1 MKEYIVSQCQNPFNL
16 DEVPESLLNITT
28 GQMASQEVEN
38 SLKCIPEKGKAAYED
53 FVKER
58 IGTEHSK
65 SFWDP
70 LKKETVLTFS
80 DMKKAL
86 TNDKDRKL
94 IIDTEVLFRR
104 LLAVSQSRNVDLRK
118 VLCYELAAVPP
129 ALFHEYGSMR
139 KTAKADLTKK
149 LEANCADVLAELPQI
164 SAIHEPTSSAY
175 IIDGMAMI
183 QSLDENHFTTFQDLA
198 TIVQKRLLRLF
209 RNPSLDISSIT
220 VIFDRY
226 DVKTSIKSSER
237 QRRGAN
243 NMVLTYQIQGR
254 RQVPNYRQFLKSGG
268 NKSSLA
274 NFISQHILD
283 NYEQLPNEKSIILA
297 GGFGDGK
304 LVKEVQPLRVSS
316 IDSLQSTQE
325 EADTRIILHTV
336 SLSRDHSRVIVRC
349 DDTDVL
355 VLLIYYSSR
364 KQLTDKVH
372 MYAGHSGKERYIPV
386 HEIVTQLGPT
396 VCECLPAIHAIT
408 GCDTT
413 CSFHRI
419 GKRTA
424 YSTLIK
430 NAQAL
435 SDMKGFH
442 EADIDTCVSLSRKFV
457 LLMYGKKGKT
467 WSH

>member
-1 MKEYIVSQCQNPFNL
+1 
-16 DEVPESLLNITT
+16 
-28 GQMASQEVEN
+28 
-38 SLKCIPEKGKAAYED
+38 
-53 FVKER
+53 
-58 IGTEHSK
+58 
-65 SFWDP
+65 
-70 LKKETVLTFS
+70 
-80 DMKKAL
+80 
-86 TNDKDRKL
+86 
-94 IIDTEVLFRR
+94 
-104 LLAVSQSRNVDLRK
+104 
-118 VLCYELAAVPP
+118 
-129 ALFHEYGSMR
+129 
-139 KTAKADLTKK
+139 
-149 LEANCADVLAELPQI
+149 
-164 SAIHEPTSSAY
+164 
-175 IIDGMAMI
+175 
-183 QSLDENHFTTFQDLA
+183 
-198 TIVQKRLLRLF
+198 
-209 RNPSLDISSIT
+209 
-220 VIFDRY
+220 
-226 DVKTSIKSSER
+226 
-237 QRRGAN
+237 
-243 NMVLTYQIQGR
+243 MVLTYQIQGR

-325 EADTRIILHTV
+325 EADTRIILHAV

-364 KQLTDKVH
+364 KQLTDKAH

-467 WSH
+467 WIH

>member
-1 MKEYIVSQCQNPFNL
+1 
-16 DEVPESLLNITT
+16 
-28 GQMASQEVEN
+28 
-38 SLKCIPEKGKAAYED
+38 
-53 FVKER
+53 
-58 IGTEHSK
+58 
-65 SFWDP
+65 
-70 LKKETVLTFS
+70 
-80 DMKKAL
+80 
-86 TNDKDRKL
+86 
-94 IIDTEVLFRR
+94 
-104 LLAVSQSRNVDLRK
+104 
-118 VLCYELAAVPP
+118 
-129 ALFHEYGSMR
+129 
-139 KTAKADLTKK
+139 
-149 LEANCADVLAELPQI
+149 
-164 SAIHEPTSSAY
+164 
-175 IIDGMAMI
+175 
-183 QSLDENHFTTFQDLA
+183 
-198 TIVQKRLLRLF
+198 
-209 RNPSLDISSIT
+209 
-220 VIFDRY
+220 
-226 DVKTSIKSSER
+226 
-237 QRRGAN
+237 
-243 NMVLTYQIQGR
+243 MVLTYQIQGR

-325 EADTRIILHTV
+325 EADTRIILHAV

-413 CSFHRI
+413 CSFNRI

-457 LLMYGKKGKT
+457 LLMYGKKGKDLDSLNDLRFHLAT
-467 WSH
+467 TTDKPASMLPPTEDAFKQHILRAKYQTKIWCDSHVANPPLISPVGHGWSACEGGGITQTMYTQDSAPAEVRDLTHLYCTDKNCENGRMCPCVLAGLECIDICSCTDCNNHSNVVQQENENATEIDTVFDI